1 MSEEI
6 NYVHD
11 KVIDLLHED
20 SRVYGQQYACF
31 SYLLPRPGVEGM
43 THTIFKIRGCFS
55 NEEIAVRRR
64 MKIMEE
70 EPHIPVYIVPVGV
83 YQRLLH
89 EEELD
94 AKRNDDP
101 NVQMM
106 NQDDRDMI
114 NGSLMFYR
122 NEVDERKKQFQERLD
137 EEKRKN
143 EYMNTSEGQNDIS
156 IWNEKI
162 EEIEDQMKELKIQKD
177 MLTDRVKQIEE
188 KGAWEIKPRQDDKP
202 KESFVGESQTI
213 VDGKEVTIPK
223 PTVE

>member
-1 MSEEI
+1 MAEEI

-55 NEEIAVRRR
+55 SEELAVRRR
-64 MKIMEE
+64 MKIMDE

-89 EEELD
+89 EDELD
-94 AKRNDDP
+94 AKMNDDP

-106 NQDDRDMI
+106 NQSDKDMI

-122 NEVDERKKQFQERLD
+122 NEAEQRKKEFQERVE

-143 EYMNTSEGQNDIS
+143 AYINTPEGQNDIS

-162 EEIEDQMKELKIQKD
+162 QEIDEQLKELNVQKD
-177 MLTDRVKQIEE
+177 MLCDRVKQIEE
-188 KGAWEIKPRQDDKP
+188 KGMWELKPREDEVL
-202 KESFVGESQTI
+202 KESFVGEGQTV
-213 VDGKEVTIPK
+213 VDGETVTVPK
-223 PTVE
+223 PTI